1 VNPTLRCTDVRKSY
15 PGEAAYAL
23 GSEEEGVSLEVQRG
37 ELFALLGPSGCGKTT
52 TLRIIGGFIEP
63 TTGRVEI
70 EGADV
75 THTQP
80 YHRPTNT
87 VFQSYALFPH
97 LRLGAN
103 VAYGLKMDRVGRAE
117 QEQRVGEALALVGLA
132 GMERRR
138 ISELSGGQQQ
148 RAALARAL
156 VKRPALLLL
165 DEPLGALDLK
175 LRRQMQ
181 DELVRLKRSTGT
193 TFVHVTHDQEEACA
207 IADRIAV
214 MDQGMIVQVDRP
226 EALYRSPRTSYVA
239 SFIDAGTIIRGATT
253 RHADVLEISH
263 PDVVVRGT
271 PPAHLNGAGPV
282 AAVLPHDRVRVEA
295 PGVSGAQVD
304 GVVGTVDRLVFTGS
318 VFNAHVRV
326 SDALEI
332 RAALTIE
339 DVASV
344 SQENLQ
350 PGSVVQLRWSP
361 DDVVF
366 VEDSETPAV

>member
-1 VNPTLRCTDVRKSY
+1 
-15 PGEAAYAL
+15 
-23 GSEEEGVSLEVQRG
+23 
-37 ELFALLGPSGCGKTT
+37 
-52 TLRIIGGFIEP
+52 
-63 TTGRVEI
+63 
-70 EGADV
+70 
-75 THTQP
+75 
-80 YHRPTNT
+80 
-87 VFQSYALFPH
+87 
-97 LRLGAN
+97 

-263 PDVVVRGT
+263 SDVVVRGT